1 MESFHSEKLVKELS
15 KIAWILRKDV
25 IDMIHR
31 AGSGHPGGSLSAA
44 EIVTAL
50 IFHHLNIDPKN
61 PQMPERDRFLLSKGH
76 AAPLLY
82 AALARR
88 GFFPLEELKTFRQ
101 LDSRLQGH
109 PDRLKT
115 PGVEMTSGI
124 LGHGV
129 AVGVGLALAAR
140 IDNAKWRVYV
150 LVGDGEIQAGV
161 IWEGAM
167 MASKYRLGNLTVIV
181 DFNKVQLDGPVHEIM
196 PIQPVT
202 EKWKAF
208 GWYVTEIDGHNMREI
223 LDTLDEMD
231 NIQDQPKVIIAHTIK
246 GKGVSFMEGK
256 SYWHGRAPNDEQYLQ
271 AMKELSQAIKKL
283 ELSEE

>member
-196 PIQPVT
+196 PIQPVA

-208 GWYVTEIDGHNMREI
+208 GWHVTEIDGHNMREI

-271 AMKELSQAIKKL
+271 AMRELSQAIKKL
-283 ELSEE
+283 ELSEG